1 MGRSSPLRAFKN
13 NVIYGGLVLASAV
26 GRALP
31 LRVARAIGRGFGALA
46 YYLVPRERNKALRSL
61 AVAFP
66 DLDELSRQSLAR
78 RSFRHLG
85 ESLLEIAW
93 LPRLNNRNFGKT
105 TRIEGAENL
114 KAALDPGAGV
124 VLFTGHCGNWEW
136 MAATIALAGFPM
148 KVIARDIYDPRLND
162 FIVGMRRRFGVETI
176 GRGSTVSARDILG
189 TLRSGAILGVLI
201 DQSIRADSAPIQFFG
216 TSAPTPIGPAQLA
229 IRSGA
234 MAIAGFIERRDGVQ
248 IVRFEPPERTNR
260 GDDPVELTMHMTNR
274 IEEQIKRVP
283 EQWVWMHDR
292 WRER

>member
-1 MGRSSPLRAFKN
+1 MGRSSLLRAFKN
-13 NVIYGGLVLASAV
+13 NVIYGGLVVASAV
-26 GRALP
+26 GRSLP
-31 LRVARAIGRGFGALA
+31 LGLARAIGRGIGSLA
-46 YYLVPRERNKALRSL
+46 YHVVPRERRKALRSL
-61 AVAFP
+61 TVAFP
-66 DLDELSRQSLAR
+66 DLDEVSRQRLAR
-78 RSFRHLG
+78 KAFRHLG

-93 LPRLNNRNFGKT
+93 LPRLNSRNFTAT
-105 TRIEGAENL
+105 TRVEGAENL
-114 KAALDPGAGV
+114 KAALDAGHGV

-148 KVIARDIYDPRLND
+148 KVIARDIYDSRLND

-176 GRGSTVSARDILG
+176 GRGSTASARDILG
-189 TLRSGAILGVLI
+189 TLRGGAILGVLI
-201 DQSIRADSAPIQFFG
+201 DQSIRADSSPIQFFG

-234 MAIAGFIERRDGVQ
+234 MAIAGFIERRDGTQ
-248 IVRFEPPERTNR
+248 IVRFEPPHQTNR

-274 IEEQIKRVP
+274 IEDQIRRVP